1 MKKLSNPVSIG
12 DVQFD
17 VLLNESTERSADVP
31 QYPVENG
38 YKVSDA
44 ILLSPYTISV
54 TAIISNMPVTWRH
67 RFKNARNRTK
77 TEIDKLVRLY
87 ESRSLVTY
95 NNRSKIY
102 RNMAITSLSVPKA
115 EDQRESVEVSI
126 SLQHVIVTSPKVVD
140 IDASYMRSGTTG
152 TNAGTA
158 ATTTAAD
165 ATGQKEESKEKGSML
180 YGMTSAVKSMFS
192 GGGDDE

>member
-17 VLLNESTERSADVP
+17 VLLNESIERSADVP

-126 SLQHVIVTSPKVVD
+126 SLQHVIVTSPKIVD

-158 ATTTAAD
+158 ATTTASD
-165 ATGQKEESKEKGSML
+165 ATGQKEESKEKGSIL
-180 YGMTSAVKSMFS
+180 YGIGSAVKGMFS

>member
-17 VLLNESTERSADVP
+17 VLLNENIERSADVP
-31 QYPVENG
+31 QYPVEDG

-87 ESRSLVTY
+87 ESRALVTY

-126 SLQHVIVTSPKVVD
+126 SLQHVIVTSPKIVD

-152 TNAGTA
+152 TNAGTV

-165 ATGQKEESKEKGSML
+165 SNGQKEESKEKGSML
-180 YGMTSAVKSMFS
+180 YGVTSAVKSMFS